1 MAAIVGVVLV
11 TDASDSEARTVRA
24 AGISAQVPRGWH
36 QRLPN
41 DPIQLSVYTDAW
53 FVGEN
58 CDAKTD
64 YTTINVGVT
73 SDPGRGP
80 TPIPRPMRFDT
91 TQGTGIQT
99 GKDYADLV
107 CGMTSQTITFT
118 DNGQAWKATLNF
130 ARDAPPKRRAQAY
143 RLLETLRLPKSN

>member
-1 MAAIVGVVLV
+1 VLV
-11 TDASDSEARTVRA
+11 TDASESEARTVRA

-36 QRLPN
+36 QRSPD

-73 SDPGRGP
+73 SDPGRGA
-80 TPIPRPMRFDT
+80 TPIPAQRVS
-91 TQGTGIQT
+91 I
-99 GKDYADLV
+99 
-107 CGMTSQTITFT
+107 
-118 DNGQAWKATLNF
+118 
-130 ARDAPPKRRAQAY
+130 PPKGPEFRPAKTTPTSSAG
-143 RLLETLRLPKSN
+143 